1 MVTIDQIEQGVAKFI
16 DNDFIPSMNR
26 SEATGFVM
34 SLAAGLL
41 LRQFHTIAEKV
52 MQQPIVKMTG
62 LVSENGEVDIDAIRE
77 EMVKA
82 MPEKGTSF
90 PIEFKALHKTFDITL
105 TPGDVDKIYG
115 YITE

>member
-41 LRQFHTIAEKV
+41 IRQFRTIAEKV
-52 MQQPIVKMTG
+52 TQQPIVKMAG

-90 PIEFKALHKTFDITL
+90 PIEIKALRKTFDITL